1 MEEKQSKEEDNIFLL
16 NKNYDRKENGL
27 KQQEK

>member
-27 KQQEK
+27 KKEEK